1 MPAYVVAIRDKT
13 KDPAELKAYSATA
26 GKARA
31 EGMKLLAAYGANEA
45 LEGPPT
51 EGVVLIEFP
60 DMASAKAWYDS
71 PAYTEAR
78 KHRFLG
84 ADYRF
89 ILFEG
94 LKSA

>member
-1 MPAYVVAIRDKT
+1 MTAYIVAIRDKT
-13 KDPAELKAYSATA
+13 KDAAELKAYSASA

-31 EGMKLLAAYGANEA
+31 EGMKVLAAYGKNEV
-45 LEGPPT
+45 LEGAAT
-51 EGVVLIEFP
+51 EGVVLIQFP
-60 DMASAKAWYDS
+60 DMAAAKAWYDS
-71 PAYTEAR
+71 PAYVEAR

-94 LKSA
+94 L